1 MPVSDAGDSMS
12 IGLGISGGR
21 LAAIFGA
28 AALAAVAFQAPA
40 QAEDIVASLPAAPAV
55 EALEE
60 PPISVVAR
68 IDLSEQHMYVYVNDV
83 FMYRWPVSTA
93 RARYVTP
100 RGFYKA
106 EWLSRYHRSRKYDWA
121 PMPWSVF
128 FYKGYAI
135 HGTTEIK
142 RLGRPASHGC
152 VRLHPDNAKVF
163 FELVKLRG
171 LDQTL
176 ISVVR

>member
-1 MPVSDAGDSMS
+1 MSVSDAGDSMRS
-12 IGLGISGGR
+12 GLGTSGGR
-21 LAAIFGA
+21 FAAIFGA
-28 AALAAVAFQAPA
+28 AILAVVALQTQV
-40 QAEDIVASLPAAPAV
+40 QAEEMLASLPAAP
-55 EALEE
+55 LEQTAE
-60 PPISVVAR
+60 PPPIAVVAR
-68 IDLSEQHMYVYVNDV
+68 IDLSEQHMYVYVDDV

-152 VRLHPDNAKVF
+152 VRLHPDNAKIF
-163 FELVKLRG
+163 FELVKSKG
-171 LDQTL
+171 LDSTL

>member
-1 MPVSDAGDSMS
+1 MS
-12 IGLGISGGR
+12 SGLGMRGGR
-21 LAAIFGA
+21 LAAIFA
-28 AALAAVAFQAPA
+28 AAAFVAVAFHAPA
-40 QAEDIVASLPAAPAV
+40 EAEQVVASLPAAP
-55 EALEE
+55 LEQATE
-60 PPISVVAR
+60 TPPISVVAR
-68 IDLSEQHMYVYVNDV
+68 IDLSEQHMYVYVDDV
-83 FMYRWPVSTA
+83 FKYRWPVSTA

-152 VRLHPDNAKVF
+152 VRLHPDNAKIF
-163 FELVKLRG
+163 FELVKSKG
-171 LDQTL
+171 LDATL

>member
-1 MPVSDAGDSMS
+1 MNP
-12 IGLGISGGR
+12 GLGMSGR
-21 LAAIFGA
+21 RFAAIVVA
-28 AALAAVAFQAPA
+28 AAFVAVAFHAPA
-40 QAEDIVASLPAAPAV
+40 EAEQVVASLPAAP
-55 EALEE
+55 LEQAAE
-60 PPISVVAR
+60 TAPVSVVAR
-68 IDLSEQHMYVYVNDV
+68 IDLSEQHMYVYVDDV

-152 VRLHPDNAKVF
+152 VRLHPDNAKIF
-163 FELVKLRG
+163 FELVKERG
-171 LDQTL
+171 LDRTL

>member
-1 MPVSDAGDSMS
+1 MS

-68 IDLSEQHMYVYVNDV
+68 IDLSEQHM
-83 FMYRWPVSTA
+83 
-93 RARYVTP
+93 
-100 RGFYKA
+100 
-106 EWLSRYHRSRKYDWA
+106 
-121 PMPWSVF
+121 
-128 FYKGYAI
+128 
-135 HGTTEIK
+135 
-142 RLGRPASHGC
+142 
-152 VRLHPDNAKVF
+152 
-163 FELVKLRG
+163 
-171 LDQTL
+171 
-176 ISVVR
+176 

>member
-1 MPVSDAGDSMS
+1 MSMKS
-12 IGLGISGGR
+12 GIDRVLGIAGR
-21 LAAIFGA
+21 CA
-28 AALAAVAFQAPA
+28 AAVALALVVSVAGQAR
-40 QAEDIVASLPAAPAV
+40 AEDVMASLPEGGANAEVAAPRT
-55 EALEE
+55 
-60 PPISVVAR
+60 ISVVAR
-68 IDLSEQHMYVYVNDV
+68 IDLSEQQMYVYVDDQ
-83 FMYRWPVSTA
+83 FAYQWPVSTA

-100 RGFYKA
+100 LGFYSA

-128 FYKGYAI
+128 FHKGYAI

-152 VRLHPDNAKVF
+152 VRLHPENAKIF
-163 FELVKLRG
+163 FELVKARG
-171 LDQTL
+171 LDATM

>member
-1 MPVSDAGDSMS
+1 MS
-12 IGLGISGGR
+12 SGLGIRGGR
-21 LAAIFGA
+21 LAAIFGV
-28 AALAAVAFQAPA
+28 AALLISAFQA
-40 QAEDIVASLPAAPAV
+40 QAEDVIASLPGALIEEAA
-55 EALEE
+55 E
-60 PPISVVAR
+60 PQVAVVAR
-68 IDLSEQHMYVYVNDV
+68 IDLSEQHMYVYIDDV

-163 FELVKLRG
+163 FELVKSKG
-171 LDQTL
+171 LEQTL